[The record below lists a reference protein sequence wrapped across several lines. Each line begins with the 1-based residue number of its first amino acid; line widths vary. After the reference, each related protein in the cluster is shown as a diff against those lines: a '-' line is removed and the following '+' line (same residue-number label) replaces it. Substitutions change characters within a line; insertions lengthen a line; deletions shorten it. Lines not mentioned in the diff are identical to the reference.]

1 MIGMDLKI
9 TMLDGAEQQV
19 PITYAV
25 ACAWEDHHPGVS
37 VGTFL
42 KDPKFKQLAYL
53 AYEAL
58 RKNKVTVKVWP
69 NFIET
74 IADVEFVPKERKAAP
89 DTTST

>member
-1 MIGMDLKI
+1 MIGMDLKV
-9 TMLDGAEQQV
+9 TMTDGAEHTA

-58 RKNKVTVKVWP
+58 RKDKVTVKVWP
-69 NFIET
+69 QFIDT
-74 IADVEFVPKERKAAP
+74 ITDVEFIPKERKAPP

>member
-1 MIGMDLKI
+1 MIGMDLKV
-9 TMLDGAEQQV
+9 TMTDGAEHTA

-53 AYEAL
+53 AYETL
-58 RKNKVTVKVWP
+58 RKDKITVKVWP
-69 NFIET
+69 QFIDT
-74 IADVEFVPKERKAAP
+74 ITDVEVIPKERKAPP